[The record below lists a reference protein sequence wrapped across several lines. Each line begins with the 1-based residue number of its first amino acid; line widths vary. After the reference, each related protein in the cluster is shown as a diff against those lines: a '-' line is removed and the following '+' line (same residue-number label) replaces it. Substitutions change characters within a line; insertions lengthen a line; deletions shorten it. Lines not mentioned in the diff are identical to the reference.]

1 MYWDAVDFV
10 RRSVSERVVVRWR
23 ARFVE
28 VVVEAAVGCC
38 CSALDEVVAVE
49 LLVVGGEVGGEEG
62 GDPGDG

>member
-1 MYWDAVDFV
+1 
-10 RRSVSERVVVRWR
+10 VSERVVVRWR

-49 LLVVGGEVGGEEG
+49 LLVVVGGALALQWCLVASV
-62 GDPGDG
+62 

>member
-1 MYWDAVDFV
+1 MEFV
-10 RRSVSERVVVRWR
+10 RRSESERVVVRWR

-49 LLVVGGEVGGEEG
+49 LLVVVGGALALQWCLVASV
-62 GDPGDG
+62 